1 MAAVLCTSAIAGK
14 GDPVAGRDKAD
25 AERCL
30 ECHGAAG
37 VGQGYSN
44 GEQGKFARLSGQQQ
58 AYIVKQVEDFRS
70 GKRKHDFMA
79 MMARSISDTDLADIA
94 AYFASQPAMP
104 ASAANGGAPGAGAGA
119 GAGASAGAAG
129 GGSPGAGSG
138 TATRAGASVVFN
150 VPPAGAGQQLYQRGD
165 GSRRVAACAACHG
178 AAGQGVAGVA
188 PVIGGQGLRYLAQQL
203 HDWRSGA
210 RRNSPGGAMNQ
221 AAAPLSDAEIE
232 ALAQYV
238 SEM

>member
-44 GEQGKFARLSGQQQ
+44 GEQGKF
-58 AYIVKQVEDFRS
+58 
-70 GKRKHDFMA
+70 
-79 MMARSISDTDLADIA
+79 
-94 AYFASQPAMP
+94 
-104 ASAANGGAPGAGAGA
+104 
-119 GAGASAGAAG
+119 
-129 GGSPGAGSG
+129 
-138 TATRAGASVVFN
+138 
-150 VPPAGAGQQLYQRGD
+150 
-165 GSRRVAACAACHG
+165 
-178 AAGQGVAGVA
+178 
-188 PVIGGQGLRYLAQQL
+188 LRYLAQQL

-210 RRNSPGGAMNQ
+210 RRNSPGGTMNQ